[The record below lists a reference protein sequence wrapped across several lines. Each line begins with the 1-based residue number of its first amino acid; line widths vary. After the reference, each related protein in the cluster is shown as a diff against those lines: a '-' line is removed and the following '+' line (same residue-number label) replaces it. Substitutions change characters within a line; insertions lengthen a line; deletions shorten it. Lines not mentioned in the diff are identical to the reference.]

1 MRFFIETLSC
11 RMSSIFEGA
20 VYYAEIYFFEKDAT
34 FWRPFGYKNK
44 KKAEWMPTNLI
55 QRIPKSRDTT
65 QKKTRRVL
73 SLIHKKNAR
82 APKRGRRKRLESEIG
97 GVFVVFAGGGDLRN
111 LFFGGNFCDV
121 NGRDLSGRKAN

>member
-1 MRFFIETLSC
+1 
-11 RMSSIFEGA
+11 MSSIFEGA

-73 SLIHKKNAR
+73 SHSQKEYAR
-82 APKRGRRKRLESEIG
+82 TREAESVWNRRS
-97 GVFVVFAGGGDLRN
+97 VVFL
-111 LFFGGNFCDV
+111 LFLLV
-121 NGRDLSGRKAN
+121 VVI